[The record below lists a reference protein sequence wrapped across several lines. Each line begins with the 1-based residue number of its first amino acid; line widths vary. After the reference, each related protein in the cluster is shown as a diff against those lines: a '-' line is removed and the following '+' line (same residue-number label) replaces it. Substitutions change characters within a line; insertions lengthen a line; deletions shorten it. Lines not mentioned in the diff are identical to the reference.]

1 MIYHRKIDVCVGT
14 RVDSPKPKKWPRP
27 MRETG
32 ADRPN
37 WRAPLPVT
45 PAMISSDGISRV
57 LTEV

>member
-1 MIYHRKIDVCVGT
+1 MIYHRKIDFCVGKG
-14 RVDSPKPKKWPRP
+14 VDSPKPKKWPRP

-45 PAMISSDGISRV
+45 PGMISSGGISCV
-57 LTEV
+57 LTDV